1 MRQFFTTQRLF
12 KFIKIEQKNRF
23 AAVIKASNDIISKQ
37 IVTIII
43 FAIIVEN
50 KLIK

>member
-23 AAVIKASNDIISKQ
+23 VIVINASKDIILKQ
-37 IVTIII
+37 IVMIII
-43 FAIIVEN
+43 FVAVVEN